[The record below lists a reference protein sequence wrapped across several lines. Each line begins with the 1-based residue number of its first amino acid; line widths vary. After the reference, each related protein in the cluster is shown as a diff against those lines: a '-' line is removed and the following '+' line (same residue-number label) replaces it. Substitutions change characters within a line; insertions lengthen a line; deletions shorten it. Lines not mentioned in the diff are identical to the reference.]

1 MIPLSVFHIHI
12 GEGTPINL
20 GALALMVILFF
31 YLTESFT
38 LMEAPRNKSRY
49 QFRFSDKVTNLP
61 PSSEID
67 LRTYHG
73 RLFVD
78 EVFGTMAE
86 VRVTVN
92 GISLKG
98 RWEIETEDVG
108 EFDYILR
115 LVDQPTRSSITLTF
129 TDQESRLR
137 AVENLESNQELQ
149 HVRFSPK
156 SVRFESILEKKR
168 PPKRGL
174 VLRRRDWNIFRWIV
188 GRPVL
193 ASAER

>member
-1 MIPLSVFHIHI
+1 M
-12 GEGTPINL
+12 E
-20 GALALMVILFF
+20 ALMK
-31 YLTESFT
+31 
-38 LMEAPRNKSRY
+38 KSRY
-49 QFRFSDKVTNLP
+49 QFRFPDKVTDLP

-67 LRTYHG
+67 LRAYHG

-98 RWEIETEDVG
+98 GWEIETEDVG

-115 LVDQPTRSSITLTF
+115 LVDKSTRSSITLTF

-137 AVENLESNQELQ
+137 AVENLESNRTLQ
-149 HVRFSPK
+149 HVRSSPK

-168 PPKRGL
+168 PPKRSL
-174 VLRRRDWNIFRWIV
+174 ALRRREWSMFRWMV

-193 ASAER
+193 ASVER